1 MEIFFFS
8 MVGLYVFAAA
18 FQGHLE
24 TDHNMPL
31 RLVMGAIAIM
41 LLWPNATLLHW
52 LSLVAFI
59 IIFIWDWQRA
69 RKAGRH
75 IA

>member
-1 MEIFFFS
+1 
-8 MVGLYVFAAA
+8 
-18 FQGHLE
+18 
-24 TDHNMPL
+24 L

-69 RKAGRH
+69 RKAGWH
-75 IA
+75 TV